1 MESVSTLIG
10 ILSPII
16 GGFVIAYIL
25 TPFVKFF
32 EKKMFL
38 PLGTKLFRRNEKR
51 ARSFVRGMSIL
62 LAIVLV
68 IASAAALFSLV
79 IPQVYDSIQNIVKNL
94 SSSITKVEKWANKWL
109 QDYPGLEA
117 SFTDIV
123 GVAGDK
129 LTQWAKNSL
138 LPQMNDVVS
147 IVSTG
152 VINILKALANLF
164 VAAVVSVYVMFS
176 RERFAAHSKKVLY
189 SIFSLESVKGI
200 LAALRFVD
208 KSFIGFFTGKLIDSL
223 IVGLICYV
231 GCLLIGIKDS
241 VLISVIIAIT
251 NIIPFFGPFI
261 GAIPSVLIVL
271 MWSPMQCL
279 IFITFIIVLQQFDGN
294 ILGPRILGNA
304 TGLSGFWVL
313 FAIIVGGGLFGFLG
327 MIVGVPTFA
336 AIYAGVKTL
345 VRRKLEKSGLPS
357 ETAVYENMSYFD
369 PESLEPVPQE
379 PRNLA
384 KSTAKAHEKEASG
397 HSARNKEE

>member
-1 MESVSTLIG
+1 MLIG

-16 GGFVIAYIL
+16 GGFVMAYIL

-32 EKKMFL
+32 EKRMFL
-38 PLGTKLFRRNEKR
+38 PLGTKVFRRNEKR
-51 ARSFVRGMSIL
+51 ARSFGRGMSIL
-62 LAIVLV
+62 LVIVLA
-68 IASAAALFSLV
+68 IALAAALFSLV

-94 SSSITKVEKWANKWL
+94 SSSIAKVEKWANKWL
-109 QDYPGLEA
+109 QDYPELET

-138 LPQMNDVVS
+138 LPQINDVVS
-147 IVSTG
+147 IVSTS
-152 VINILKALANLF
+152 VINILKALANLL

-189 SIFSLESVKGI
+189 SIFSVKNVKEI
-200 LAALRFVD
+200 LSALKFAD
-208 KSFIGFFTGKLIDSL
+208 KSFIGFFTGKLVDSL
-223 IVGLICYV
+223 IVGIICYV

-241 VLISVIIAIT
+241 VLISVIVGIT
-251 NIIPFFGPFI
+251 DIIPCFGPFI
-261 GAIPSVLIVL
+261 GAIPSALIVL
-271 MWSPMQCL
+271 MWSPIQCL
-279 IFITFIIVLQQFDGN
+279 IFIIFIIVLQQFDGN

-336 AIYAGVKTL
+336 VIYAGVKTL
-345 VRRKLEKSGLPS
+345 VRRNLEKRGLPS
-357 ETAVYENMSYFD
+357 ETAVYKNMSYFD

-384 KSTAKAHEKEASG
+384 KSTVKAHEKAAS
-397 HSARNKEE
+397 ADDAAE